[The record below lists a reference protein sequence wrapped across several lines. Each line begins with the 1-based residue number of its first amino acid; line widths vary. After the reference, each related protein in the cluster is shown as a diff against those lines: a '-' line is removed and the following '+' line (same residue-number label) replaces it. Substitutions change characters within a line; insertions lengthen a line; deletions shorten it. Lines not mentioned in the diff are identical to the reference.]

1 MSVYKM
7 NSSDSKRFN
16 ISAASLH
23 IIAMTFMLMDH
34 LWATLLPAQDW
45 LTCAGRLAF
54 PIFAFMAVEG
64 YFHTHS
70 FKKYALRLL
79 LFAVISEV
87 PFDLMYG
94 GTWFYPVHQ
103 NVIWTLLMGLLGIRL
118 MEAVR
123 EKQKT
128 WVYLLVSV
136 IVVVAGALLGTLCMV
151 DYYGAGIL
159 TIFIFYFFRERKWWC
174 LLGQVAAL
182 YWVNVEM
189 LGGLMYP
196 VHLFGMEF
204 EICQQ
209 GLALLALIPI
219 WLYHGRQGYHSKP
232 FQYICYAFYPVH
244 MLILV
249 LVLNYIN
256 M

>member
-1 MSVYKM
+1 
-7 NSSDSKRFN
+7 
-16 ISAASLH
+16 
-23 IIAMTFMLMDH
+23 
-34 LWATLLPAQDW
+34 
-45 LTCAGRLAF
+45 
-54 PIFAFMAVEG
+54 
-64 YFHTHS
+64 
-70 FKKYALRLL
+70 
-79 LFAVISEV
+79 
-87 PFDLMYG
+87 
-94 GTWFYPVHQ
+94 
-103 NVIWTLLMGLLGIRL
+103 MGLLGIRL

-136 IVVVAGALLGTLCMV
+136 IVAIAGALLGTLCMV

-182 YWVNVEM
+182 YWVNVDM

-249 LVLNYIN
+249 LALNYIN

>member
-1 MSVYKM
+1 
-7 NSSDSKRFN
+7 
-16 ISAASLH
+16 
-23 IIAMTFMLMDH
+23 
-34 LWATLLPAQDW
+34 
-45 LTCAGRLAF
+45 
-54 PIFAFMAVEG
+54 
-64 YFHTHS
+64 
-70 FKKYALRLL
+70 
-79 LFAVISEV
+79 
-87 PFDLMYG
+87 
-94 GTWFYPVHQ
+94 
-103 NVIWTLLMGLLGIRL
+103 MGLLGIRL